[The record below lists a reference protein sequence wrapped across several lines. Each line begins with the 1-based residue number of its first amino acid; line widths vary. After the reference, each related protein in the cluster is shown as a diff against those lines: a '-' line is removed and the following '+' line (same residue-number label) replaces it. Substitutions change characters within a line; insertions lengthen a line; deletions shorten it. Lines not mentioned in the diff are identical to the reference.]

1 MHAALLSW
9 RWAFAALP
17 AAAITVGLILVM
29 ILLVKT
35 GDRIKTEVTAYSI
48 KDVVMPDRRV
58 ETLDIPD
65 PEQPP
70 DLTDPPELPQPQVDE
85 SVAPVQTTFQRP
97 SIDSSIGFSGGI
109 ISQNSELIPIVRVN
123 PTYPQR
129 ASQRGIQGW
138 VVLEFTIDT
147 EGRTKN
153 AKVIANS
160 PSSIFDGA
168 ALKAISRWRYRPRV
182 VDGEAQEVDGVQVRL
197 TFTLSKDSGGRRSLF

>member
-1 MHAALLSW
+1 
-9 RWAFAALP
+9 
-17 AAAITVGLILVM
+17 M